1 MDLLEER
8 GLTRADDRPDLDQ
21 APFLDPAYFQP
32 AAAEDSVLKRL
43 RRRKRV
49 LATTFLFV
57 AALVALAYFW
67 QTPAYRAAA
76 SIVIAPPDRM
86 LASDGSNETQSTVGD
101 TADLESQGL
110 LLGSSMI
117 VRQMLESPEAKSAL
131 LQECEARRAPS
142 WKTSVREWIGLAPKA
157 PCADELANLTKTV
170 AELQSRLSIGVNGR
184 SRVIEVTFT
193 SPMASVA
200 KTIADGIVATYLASE
215 RQDKLRPRDA
225 AITWLRAEAG
235 RVSDRL
241 KANEQAIQTFLQSK
255 GVVNGQR
262 GSLASEQLTNLA
274 QLLAQAESDRAA
286 IAGRMRQTGG
296 DVGGSV
302 LDNRAITEIKQQLAT
317 VTARLAQ
324 VSANY
329 GSAAPQVQELVQQR
343 QSLQRLL
350 SQETGTVA
358 RSANADYQAA
368 TDRVASLRSQLEQLK
383 QNVRGNDDAAT
394 QAASLQRDV
403 ATDRDL
409 YVDLTRSL
417 NKLETDRRLV
427 ITNARLVSMAE
438 LPEKVFFP
446 KISSFALGGLVLA
459 TTAAVLLALL
469 RDRTD
474 RTFRGVGNLAEDMR
488 LRVLAYLPH
497 VSRVGRSSDQIARRI
512 QNSSEFQEAV
522 RGLYA
527 ECLLLGSRGQVGR
540 PRSILFSSAASGE
553 GKSTTLLALALFSIA
568 AGHRV
573 LILECDL
580 RRPSIGRSLSLRQQS
595 GLTDV
600 LRGKL
605 PPEQAV
611 QECRPGLDVLTG
623 GVPTMDSTELLGGT
637 RLKQVLSWAT
647 ANYDLVL
654 IDAPASRSLQDARI
668 LASKVD
674 GVLYCTRWGHSDTE
688 AVSSGIAELRAAGGR
703 VMGLVLNQVER
714 THYSLYDRN
723 TARAGEYSIAMRA

>member
-8 GLTRADDRPDLDQ
+8 ALTRADDRPDLDQ
-21 APFLDPAYFQP
+21 APFLDPAYFQ
-32 AAAEDSVLKRL
+32 AAPSEDGVLKRL
-43 RRRKRV
+43 RRRKAV
-49 LATTFLFV
+49 LVATFLFI
-57 AALVALAYFW
+57 AALVGLAYLW
-67 QTPAYRAAA
+67 QTPAYRADA
-76 SIVIAPPDRM
+76 SIVIAPPDHM
-86 LASDGSNETQSTVGD
+86 LASGGQGDASTIGD
-101 TADLESQGL
+101 IADLESQGL
-110 LLGSSMI
+110 MLGSAMI
-117 VRQMLESPEAKSAL
+117 VRQMLDNPDAKAAL
-131 LQECEARRAPS
+131 LSECETRRAPS
-142 WKTSVREWIGLAPKA
+142 WKRTALDTVGLGPKTS
-157 PCADELANLTKTV
+157 CADELADVTKTV
-170 AELQSRLSIGVNGR
+170 AELQTRLSIGVNGR
-184 SRVIEVTFT
+184 SRVIDVTFT
-193 SPMASVA
+193 SPVPKVA
-200 KTIADGIVATYLASE
+200 QTIADGIVATYLTAE

-225 AITWLRAEAG
+225 AITWLRSESS

-241 KANEQAIQTFLQSK
+241 KSNEQAIQAFLQSK

-296 DVGGSV
+296 DLGGSV

-324 VSANY
+324 VSASY
-329 GSAAPQVQELVQQR
+329 GSAAPQVQELSQQR

-350 SQETGTVA
+350 SQETGTVS
-358 RSANADYQAA
+358 RSANADFQAA
-368 TDRVASLRSQLEQLK
+368 NDRVASLRSQLEQLK

-394 QAASLQRDV
+394 QVASLQREV
-403 ATDRDL
+403 TTDRDL

-446 KISSFALGGLVLA
+446 KISSFVLGGLVLA
-459 TTAAVLLALL
+459 TTAAVLLALV

-497 VSRVGRSSDQIARRI
+497 VSRVGRSSDQMARRI

-580 RRPSIGRSLSLRQQS
+580 RRPSIARSLSLRQQP
-595 GLTDV
+595 GLGDV
-600 LRGKL
+600 LRGKIS
-605 PPEQAV
+605 PEQGV
-611 QECRPGLDVLTG
+611 QECRPGLDVLAG
-623 GVPTMDSTELLGGT
+623 GAPTMDSTELLGGT

-654 IDAPASRSLQDARI
+654 VDAPASRSLQDARI
-668 LASKVD
+668 LAGKVD
-674 GVLYCTRWGHSDTE
+674 GVLYCARWGRSDTD
-688 AVSSGIAELRAAGGR
+688 AVSSGVAELRAAGGR

-714 THYSLYDRN
+714 AHYSLYDRN
-723 TARAGEYSIAMRA
+723 TARAGEYSIALRA